1 MIATHPLIATVESR
15 FGGIITKGSHTPDGA
30 ACLHEALN
38 IARGEEWSDNPGGI
52 PDLRS
57 LNDAPW
63 SSDALRTKHML
74 AVGVAVLWPWPEWS
88 PERRTAFARYTA
100 EHTIRVIVPM
110 ALRAAA
116 AVHRDEKHK
125 SALEAAA
132 AKCADEG
139 TESSAESAESAW
151 SAAAAAWSAASA
163 ESAWSAASASARSAA
178 WSAESAWSAAAA
190 ESAWSAAASAADAPL
205 IAICDILVEAAAQSA
220 SVPA

>member
-38 IARGEEWSDNPGGI
+38 IARGEEWSDNPGDI

-100 EHTIRVIVPM
+100 EHTIRVVVPM

-116 AVHRDEKHK
+116 AVHPDEKHK
-125 SALEAAA
+125 SALKAAA

-139 TESSAESAESAW
+139 TESAAWSAESAARSAESAW
-151 SAAAAAWSAASA
+151 SAAESA
-163 ESAWSAASASARSAA
+163 ESARSAA
-178 WSAESAWSAAAA
+178 WSAESAWSAWSAA
-190 ESAWSAAASAADAPL
+190 ESARSAAWSAAESADAPL

>member
-15 FGGIITKGSHTPDGA
+15 FGGVITKGSHTPDGA

-38 IARGEEWSDNPGGI
+38 IARGEEWSDSPGDI
-52 PDLRS
+52 PDFRS

-63 SSDALRTKHML
+63 STDALRTKHML

-100 EHTIRVIVPM
+100 EHTIRVVLPM

-116 AVHRDEKHK
+116 AVHPDEKHK

-139 TESSAESAESAW
+139 TES
-151 SAAAAAWSAASA
+151 AAWA
-163 ESAWSAASASARSAA
+163 ARS
-178 WSAESAWSAAAA
+178 AA
-190 ESAWSAAASAADAPL
+190 ESAWSAAWSVESAAAWSAAESAARSVESAVAWSAARSAARSAASDAPL